1 VPCPLQ
7 STSTVSTFG
16 RPEKTHLSFAL
27 YGTTLL
33 MTTLSTKDRILSL
46 PLHCF
51 GLLFGRP
58 ARSNN
63 KRAQHKFTERLNA
76 SRQKMVVLGTLL
88 TTLALMGSGSAFA
101 NDWFE
106 TLKGEATDQQ
116 LHQFLYEMP
125 KGGDLHHHMSGS
137 GFSQWW
143 YELALAAEKDGYRY
157 FTKVKLNNCR
167 DYGGQSFNTTPYH
180 LMFQTIV
187 EAKWQALPE
196 CEQNEYLSLDSL
208 DEVQKQAWMDSI
220 RLDKPFEGRDEF
232 FETHWQRLGDL
243 TANPYLRG
251 ELILKN
257 FRAFSD
263 EGLIYVEPQVTSLGY
278 ERPDGSSIDPYE
290 VATILRARLAE
301 PDFKA
306 LEMTYRFQLAI
317 LRFLPGA
324 EDHLAYAY
332 KFVAE
337 NDPYVAVNMV
347 GREDNDK
354 GYPLRFLPTLRALR
368 HEYGNVRLSIHAGEV
383 DEPNFHVRDTLLLG
397 ADRIGHGLNLI
408 TDPDTMRLMRH
419 GPYMVEINL
428 VSNLLLGYYDDY
440 KNHPF
445 PEYLRIGIPVALST
459 DDRGMWDS
467 TMTDEFFVAVHEF
480 NLSWD
485 EIQQLSENSLKYA
498 FLPEDEKSQLIET
511 YRQRIARFE
520 RRFKKS
526 GISALKATNAP
537 KRAFICN
544 RYEICAP

>member
-1 VPCPLQ
+1 
-7 STSTVSTFG
+7 
-16 RPEKTHLSFAL
+16 
-27 YGTTLL
+27 
-33 MTTLSTKDRILSL
+33 MTTLSMKDRILNL
-46 PLHCF
+46 PPYCF
-51 GLLFGRP
+51 GFLFGRP
-58 ARSNN
+58 ARSNS
-63 KRAQHKFTERLNA
+63 KRAQHKFIERLNA
-76 SRQKMVVLGTLL
+76 SRQKMLLVILL
-88 TTLALMGSGSAFA
+88 TTSALMASGSALA
-101 NDWFE
+101 NEWFE

-137 GFSQWW
+137 GFSEWW

-157 FTKVKLNNCR
+157 YTKVKLNNCR
-167 DYGGQSFNTTPYH
+167 DYGGQSFKTTPYH

-196 CEQNEYLSLDSL
+196 CEQAEYLSLDAL
-208 DEVQKQAWMDSI
+208 DEVQKQAWMNSI
-220 RLDKPFEGRDEF
+220 RLDKSYEGRDEF

-257 FRAFSD
+257 FQAFSD

-290 VATILRARLAE
+290 VAAILRARLAE

-306 LEMTYRFQLAI
+306 LGMTYRFQLAI

-428 VSNLLLGYYDDY
+428 VSNLLLEYYDDY
-440 KNHPF
+440 KSHPF

-467 TMTDEFFVAVHEF
+467 TMTDEFFVAVREF

-498 FLPEDEKSQLIET
+498 FLPEEEKSQLIET
-511 YRQRIARFE
+511 YRQRTARFE
-520 RRFKKS
+520 KRFKKS
-526 GISALKATNAP
+526 GISALKASNAP

-544 RYEICAP
+544 RYDICAP